1 MERFI
6 SDNPAVYIVGLL
18 TMIAALLYKI
28 NENTSKP
35 KNSFNSQQNSVRKAQ
50 PDISKPAKLCPNCS
64 ARIPREAHICIFCS
78 QIQAGVPV
86 LEKRYCRT
94 CNARVTLDA
103 TVCLVCDDEPKN
115 LRRLPV
121 VALSIL
127 LFSLGLP
134 AQTYAAAK
142 VDSPCKKEGQE
153 VKNNDKKFVC
163 SKTGKKLIWKL
174 LPEKIETIQYLD
186 ILPPTVGD
194 ITTKI
199 ECLKE
204 ACVYSGEIPQGSI
217 IVLKISGDDLYA
229 YGLSNGL
236 THISFRSTSPSGKVI
251 NYSKHPLTVIRGS
264 NTTSFN
270 TSEIGVWDIQIA
282 GWIDNQQTEWS
293 LPKSVMVSVL
303 PQSAKI
309 PPKENIKSKVLPVC
323 SSGQKLALTQ
333 IDRNKYPLSQRL
345 SDAQMESQKLDLDY
359 QYASISGNGNQMNQ
373 IKIRIEEAERNVK
386 SISAALDT
394 LSSQR
399 EKILAKCDLNAKSS
413 SSGVTKRKPCS
424 ATQISL
430 MRSLQNSYWN
440 LQRQA
445 DSHRSGIDLLQDRI
459 NAFTPME
466 EVARLNFA
474 TEEQMQYLNH
484 AMTQASSVKKQ
495 FETVNS
501 SCLNSGITLD

>member
-1 MERFI
+1 M
-6 SDNPAVYIVGLL
+6 ALCVLL
-18 TMIAALLYKI
+18 L
-28 NENTSKP
+28 
-35 KNSFNSQQNSVRKAQ
+35 SF
-50 PDISKPAKLCPNCS
+50 
-64 ARIPREAHICIFCS
+64 
-78 QIQAGVPV
+78 
-86 LEKRYCRT
+86 
-94 CNARVTLDA
+94 
-103 TVCLVCDDEPKN
+103 
-115 LRRLPV
+115 
-121 VALSIL
+121 
-127 LFSLGLP
+127 GLP
-134 AQTYAAAK
+134 AETYAAAE
-142 VDSPCKKEGQE
+142 VGSTCKNEGQE
-153 VKNNDKKFVC
+153 SRNSGKKFVC

-174 LPEKIETIQYLD
+174 VPEKIETIQYLD

-199 ECLKE
+199 ECLKA

-217 IVLKISGDDLYA
+217 IVLKILGDELYA
-229 YGLSNGL
+229 YGLANGL

-251 NYSKHPLTVIRGS
+251 NYQKHPLAVIKGS
-264 NTTSFN
+264 NTTSFD
-270 TSEIGVWDIQIA
+270 TSEIGVWSIQIA

-303 PQSAKI
+303 PQSAKN
-309 PPKENIKSKVLPVC
+309 PTKENSKSKVLPVC

-345 SDAQMESQKLDLDY
+345 SDAQMESQKLDLEY
-359 QYASISGNGNQMNQ
+359 QYASISGNWNQMNRIDNQ
-373 IKIRIEEAERNVK
+373 IEEVERDIK

-399 EKILAKCDLNAKSS
+399 EMILAKCDLNAKSG
-413 SSGVTKRKPCS
+413 SSGVIKRKPCS
-424 ATQISL
+424 PTQISL
-430 MRSLQNSYWN
+430 LRSLKNSYWN

-445 DSHRSGIDLLQDRI
+445 DSYRSQIDLLQDKI
-459 NAFTPME
+459 GGFTPME

-484 AMTQASSVKKQ
+484 AINQASSVKKQ